1 MEEINPYAAA
11 KREEKAS
18 KIARLLRDAGAS
30 VEVAAALD
38 EQGRRTIEEAAGVKP
53 GSEATWTLAFGKLV
67 RMLNAQRSSSR

>member
-1 MEEINPYAAA
+1 MIELNPYAAA

-38 EQGRRTIEEAAGVKP
+38 AAGRRAIEEAAGVKP
-53 GSEATWTLAFGKLV
+53 GSEETWTLTLGKLA
-67 RMLNAQRSSSR
+67 RMLNAQRSST